1 MAKREIPKFAG
12 KVREHVGSRF
22 AARERKAGR
31 LPVVIYGHN
40 QAPVFV
46 TADHK
51 ELTTLLHKHAHLV
64 QVDVGGIIET
74 CIVKELQWDYL
85 STTILHVDLARVDL
99 NQKVRISV
107 ALEFY
112 GEAIGLKAGSSFLD
126 HPLNEVE
133 VECVATDIPGSIR
146 VDVSNLN
153 VGEEITVKDI
163 KLPEGVK
170 AVTSADHVVAAVRV
184 ILEEKTVEGAAG
196 GAEPEVIG
204 KKPEDGAAPAAGD
217 KKAAPAGDKKK

>member
-1 MAKREIPKFAG
+1 MAKREIPKFVG

-51 ELTTLLHKHAHLV
+51 ELTHLLHQHAHLV
-64 QVDVGGIIET
+64 QVDVNGSIET

-85 STTILHVDLARVDL
+85 STTIIHVDLARVDL
-99 NQKVRISV
+99 NQKVRVSV
-107 ALEFY
+107 VLEFF

-126 HPLNEVE
+126 HPLNELE

-153 VGEEITVKDI
+153 VEEEITVKDI

-170 AVTSADHVVAAVRV
+170 AVTSADAVVAAVRV
-184 ILEEKTVEGAAG
+184 ILEEKAADGAG
-196 GAEPEVIG
+196 TAEPEVIG
-204 KKPEDGAAPAAGD
+204 KKAEDGAAPAAGD
-217 KKAAPAGDKKK
+217 KKPAGDAKKK